1 MIKNSALPA
10 MREENVGPF
19 TRGNLH
25 LILDQREGEQK
36 VCVCFLSQLCSA
48 QNNPNPRVTHFG
60 MTYSDPLHS
69 H

>member
-25 LILDQREGEQK
+25 LILDKERENK
-36 VCVCFLSQLCSA
+36 RCVCVFFLNYVQLKIILI
-48 QNNPNPRVTHFG
+48 PE
-60 MTYSDPLHS
+60 
-69 H
+69 